1 MFQKNI
7 AWANLAME
15 TSKNETKKNI
25 SKAKKIYNVVSTVV
39 VALIFVFLVALVALM
54 LVQKKNGGETE
65 IFGYYVFD
73 VLTDSMSGTIEKDE
87 VIVSK
92 KVENKYALKVGD
104 IITFTAPSGVLK
116 GYNETHRIVEIILDE
131 DGNVQYYK
139 TAGDKLYNG
148 SVKVD
153 DWQLPPENVKAIFVR
168 KSAFIG
174 GLKSFLSHWYGYVV
188 IVVVPM
194 CLVFALV
201 IAGFVRDRLAL
212 EKEKTPKTTLDDLSD
227 EEKKKLLELVDKND
241 ETDDDKNN

>member
-7 AWANLAME
+7 AWVNLAME

-73 VLTDSMSGTIEKDE
+73 VLTDSMSGTIEKGE

-139 TAGDKLYNG
+139 TAG
-148 SVKVD
+148 
-153 DWQLPPENVKAIFVR
+153 
-168 KSAFIG
+168 
-174 GLKSFLSHWYGYVV
+174 
-188 IVVVPM
+188 
-194 CLVFALV
+194 
-201 IAGFVRDRLAL
+201 
-212 EKEKTPKTTLDDLSD
+212 
-227 EEKKKLLELVDKND
+227 
-241 ETDDDKNN
+241 